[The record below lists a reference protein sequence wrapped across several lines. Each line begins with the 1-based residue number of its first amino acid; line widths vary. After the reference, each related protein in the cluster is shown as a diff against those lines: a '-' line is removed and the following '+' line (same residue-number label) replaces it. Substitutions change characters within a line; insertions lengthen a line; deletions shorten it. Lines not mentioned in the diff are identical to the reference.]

1 MVKQSADGRA
11 GKTFFQIVQ
20 AGTLSYAAGGFNIT
34 VPDVSLIESASIFM
48 TPETMLATTKNV
60 GLVLT
65 YSGNVATVK
74 VYHRSQNALWD
85 EVANAT
91 NLSGANFILTGKGV

>member
-1 MVKQSADGRA
+1 MVRIADRRSHR
-11 GKTFFQIVQ
+11 TFFQVVQ
-20 AGTLSYAAGGFNIT
+20 AGTVSYSAGGFDIT
-34 VPDVSLIESASIFM
+34 VPDVSLIQNASVFM
-48 TPETMLATTKNV
+48 TPETLLATTKNV

-65 YSGNVATVK
+65 YTGNVATVK
-74 VYHRSQNALWD
+74 VLQRSAAALWT